1 VSARVVAV
9 LTAFDEDDVVA
20 RTVKAL
26 RSVDGVDEIVVVDDG
41 SSDRTHEEA
50 SGAGATVLRTGRNL
64 GKGGALDWALD
75 RVEPTDV
82 YLLTDADLGETAE
95 ELGALLEPVVTG
107 ALDLAIAVFPPLAGG
122 GFGLV
127 KRMAGALIRHAGDGV
142 EVREPLSGQRAV
154 TRAVLFACRPLAGG
168 FGVETA
174 MTIDATR
181 LGFHVGEIPVPLSHR
196 PTGRTPAGFAH
207 RARQGAD
214 ILRAALPRLAR
225 VR

>member
-1 VSARVVAV
+1 MNARVVAV
-9 LTAFDEDDVVA
+9 LTALDEDDVVA

-26 RSVDGVDEIVVVDDG
+26 RSVEGVDDVVVVDDG
-41 SSDRTHEEA
+41 SGDRTSEEA

-75 RVEPTDV
+75 RIEPADV
-82 YLLTDADLGETAE
+82 YLLADADLGETAE
-95 ELGALLEPVVTG
+95 ELVALLEPVATG
-107 ALDLAIAVFPPLAGG
+107 ALDLAIAVFPPLEGG

-127 KRMAGALIRHAGDGV
+127 KRMAGGLIRRAGDGR
-142 EVREPLSGQRAV
+142 EVREPLSGQRAA
-154 TRAVLFACRPLAGG
+154 TRAVLFACRPLARG

-174 MTIDATR
+174 MTIDAVR
-181 LGFHVGEIPVPLSHR
+181 LGFRVGEIPISLSHR
-196 PTGRTPAGFAH
+196 PTGRTAAGFVH

-214 ILRAALPRLAR
+214 ILLAGLPRLAR